1 MDRGRLMCRR
11 ETRRHFIE
19 TSNPHYPARTHM
31 PQKSHGVLGIIDIE
45 PSASCAGAQPLVRAL
60 WDRSDTTS
68 DRGLS
73 LFWGSSERG
82 AKPHLTTTVFVR
94 ANLTQL
100 HDDLDGEV
108 SRFAARLRCVTGAS
122 RF

>member
-1 MDRGRLMCRR
+1 
-11 ETRRHFIE
+11 
-19 TSNPHYPARTHM
+19 M

-60 WDRSDTTS
+60 WARSDTAS
-68 DRGLS
+68 GRGFS
-73 LFWGSSERG
+73 SFWGPSGRG
-82 AKPHLTTTVFVR
+82 VKPHLTTTVFVR

-108 SRFAARLRCVTGAS
+108 SRFAARLQRAAS
-122 RF
+122 VARF